1 MKSTHQK
8 PKKNN
13 GLGVKTQIKAGVVPT
28 NGNLGGNIGVDA
40 DIEIFG

>member
-1 MKSTHQK
+1 MKSTQTK
-8 PKKNN
+8 SKKNN

-28 NGNLGGNIGVDA
+28 NTIGKDTGVNA